1 MRLGISVGVAN
12 GKASTG
18 PIGAISRLEY
28 TAVSAA
34 VNLASR
40 LCAEAADGEILIAA
54 ETRSMVGSMVPGMV
68 TTTARAV
75 RLKGYP
81 QALQAYSIADA

>member
-40 LCAEAADGEILIAA
+40 LCAVAADGEILIAA
-54 ETRSMVGSMVPGMV
+54 EARSTVVSMVPSVMM
-68 TTTARAV
+68 TTACAV
-75 RLKGYP
+75 QLKGYP
-81 QALQAYSIADA
+81 QAQVTYSIADT